1 MNKSPSESRSSSAS
15 AQAAARST
23 GSAKR
28 TARDNPRAK
37 RGRAAS
43 TLGNQ
48 SSAQA
53 NRRAALILEVLAGVR
68 LPSEAAQ
75 ALGVSVTHYYLM
87 ERGAGKKLVFVPGVR

>member
-1 MNKSPSESRSSSAS
+1 
-15 AQAAARST
+15 
-23 GSAKR
+23 
-28 TARDNPRAK
+28 
-37 RGRAAS
+37 
-43 TLGNQ
+43 LGNQ